1 MPSSFS
7 PSLSTAGCRES
18 SFHFPDTPVT
28 PVAVADT
35 SNGNYHLNYKKDT
48 NSHGEDTSKYENRYW
63 PNTRNVS
70 VGCDGHL
77 NLNYI
82 QNVIS
87 HGEDAFKSKYRFLP
101 NTRKVP
107 VDCGGPPAMVTPK
120 KYSGNSD
127 LAHIERTSKVP
138 TLLDL
143 VIGQEEFRGSYNLRP
158 LNTAVRN
165 LLSSRR
171 SGERQDSREIHGSD
185 PVDIISYVRKR
196 GGRVMFCVR
205 KTRRRGTELSHIDYE
220 WYVVKRLRVKSPD
233 DVICGTGDE
242 LTHHNGNRLFRNL
255 VDARTTVY
263 SQATRNSEK
272 QDIIEEIVR
281 LFKGNFVNS
290 FMDSDITYVI
300 PRERVL
306 EKVKQCMRDRI
317 LKANKKQLRI
327 KKKRKLEDEFSEKD
341 FPTRSQTH
349 NPVYRS
355 LVDQHLY
362 PSEAMKKNQEIR
374 IQQKTAKI
382 ECEKLSHQSKIY
394 FNEQISYY
402 PYRKQLSTNSKR
414 TSMKRVSWHHNVL
427 VSKNS
432 NQPRRENKISS
443 SSASL
448 KVLAALQ
455 NMGCDDEDARLL
467 LSVGRTD
474 VISCPVVEQP
484 FFFSGKPTG
493 ILKVKDASKTRD
505 LSKKPLKSE
514 FCIRNRNT
522 ESGHSIADGYFRQ
535 NYFQTSKINNTDESN
550 FRHGDVALA
559 LVELQC
565 MK

>member
-1 MPSSFS
+1 M
-7 PSLSTAGCRES
+7 STAGYRES
-18 SFHFPDTPVT
+18 SFHFPDTPV
-28 PVAVADT
+28 AVANT
-35 SNGNYHLNYKKDT
+35 SNANYHLNYKKDA
-48 NSHGEDTSKYENRYW
+48 NSHGEDASKYKNQFL

-70 VGCDGHL
+70 VNCDGHL

-82 QNVIS
+82 KNAIS
-87 HGEDAFKSKYRFLP
+87 HGEHASKSKYRFWP

-107 VDCGGPPAMVTPK
+107 VDCGGPLAMVTPK
-120 KYSGNSD
+120 KYPDNSD

-171 SGERQDSREIHGSD
+171 SGVRRDSREIHGSVD
-185 PVDIISYVRKR
+185 PVDIVSYVRKR

-220 WYVVKRLRVKSPD
+220 WYAVKKLRVKSTD

-242 LTHHNGNRLFRNL
+242 LTHHDGNKLFRNL

-263 SQATRNSEK
+263 SKATRNSEK

-317 LKANKKQLRI
+317 LKANKKQLCI
-327 KKKRKLEDEFSEKD
+327 KKKRKREDEFSEEN
-341 FPTRSQTH
+341 FPTRSQNH
-349 NPVYRS
+349 NLVCRS
-355 LVDQHLY
+355 LVDQHSS
-362 PSEAMKKNQEIR
+362 PSEAMQKKQGNI

-382 ECEKLSHQSKIY
+382 ESEKLSYQSKRH
-394 FNEQISYY
+394 FSEQINCY
-402 PYRKQLSTNSKR
+402 PYRKQLPSNLKR
-414 TSMKRVSWHHNVL
+414 TSRKRVSWHQHVL

-432 NQPRRENKISS
+432 NPPRRENKVSS

-455 NMGCDDEDARLL
+455 NMGCDDEEARPL

-474 VISCPVVEQP
+474 VISWPVVEHP

-493 ILKVKDASKTRD
+493 NLKVTDGSKTRD
-505 LSKKPLKSE
+505 LSKELLKSE
-514 FCIRNRNT
+514 FCSINRKT
-522 ESGHSIADGYFRQ
+522 ESGHSIVDGYFQQ